1 MNLAT
6 RERRELLRLA
16 RTSIESSLSLGAGS
30 GPAPFTAPLLQ
41 PELAARRSSFVT
53 LHRGEELRG
62 CCGTLEAPR
71 PLAEDVWRNAW
82 AAAFNDYRFPPLTAA
97 EWPQVNLHLSLLT
110 APVQLEVSTEEDL
123 LAQLRPSLDG
133 LILENE
139 TGRATFLPA
148 VWEQLAEPALFVR
161 QLKLKAG
168 WPSGYWSQRVRAFRY
183 TTESFDE
190 KEIEGVSG

>member
-6 RERRELLRLA
+6 PERRELLRLA
-16 RTSIESSLSLGAGS
+16 RTSIDATLALGAAA
-30 GPAPFTAPLLQ
+30 GPAPFTAQPLE
-41 PELAARRSSFVT
+41 PELTVRRSSFVT

-62 CCGTLEAPR
+62 CCGTLDAPR

-82 AAAFNDYRFPPLTAA
+82 AAAFNDYRFPRLTAA
-97 EWPQVNLHLSLLT
+97 EWPQVSLHLSLLT
-110 APVQLEVSTEEDL
+110 APEPLDVISEEQL
-123 LAQLRPSLDG
+123 LAQLRPSIDG

-161 QLKLKAG
+161 HLKLKAG
-168 WPSGYWSQRVRAFRY
+168 WPAGYWSPRVRAYRY
-183 TTESFDE
+183 VTESFDE
-190 KEIEGVSG
+190 MDGLSG